1 MNNNQWTKD
10 ELKVYTL
17 LLCAK
22 ADNHMSKEQL
32 DLIKSKV
39 DTDTYEKMY
48 QEILK
53 DSQDEGLYK
62 IQKNVSWLHYTAME
76 LGEFKKE
83 VHQVFMTDKKI
94 MMRESIVGEILDNIL
109 Y

>member
-1 MNNNQWTKD
+1 MNNNQWTKE
-10 ELKVYTL
+10 ELKIYTL

-22 ADNHMSKEQL
+22 ADNNISKEQL

-39 DTDTYEKMY
+39 DTETFEKMH

-76 LGEFKKE
+76 LGQFKKE
-83 VHQVFMTDKKI
+83 VHQVFMTDNKM
-94 MMRESIVGEILDNIL
+94 MMRESIVDEILDNIL